1 MQRCIIIEL
10 KFNTFIREVY
20 STNNLQQSGSHL
32 FAFKCK
38 IIQQTAFRLCVKQLR
53 EEGFNTNADAGPP
66 ENKDQRVFIIKKMC
80 NSSLSS
86 AANAYIKRLEINYS
100 ALYTMLTTGE
110 DENDRSAIHNEVYD
124 RGNDLDV
131 LQDLIEE
138 HVESLS
144 NEQLGS
150 IGNFGLS
157 ARTFCNEANTIGGPN
172 YISDLFTEEELS
184 ASSSN
189 DNDYE
194 HLNFENE
201 NYSFLDNIL

>member
-53 EEGFNTNADAGPP
+53 EEGFNTNADAGPH
-66 ENKDQRVFIIKKMC
+66 
-80 NSSLSS
+80 
-86 AANAYIKRLEINYS
+86 YS

-144 NEQLGS
+144 SMYLNEQLGS

>member
-53 EEGFNTNADAGPP
+53 EEGFNTNADAGP
-66 ENKDQRVFIIKKMC
+66 R
-80 NSSLSS
+80 

-144 NEQLGS
+144 SMYLNEQLGS